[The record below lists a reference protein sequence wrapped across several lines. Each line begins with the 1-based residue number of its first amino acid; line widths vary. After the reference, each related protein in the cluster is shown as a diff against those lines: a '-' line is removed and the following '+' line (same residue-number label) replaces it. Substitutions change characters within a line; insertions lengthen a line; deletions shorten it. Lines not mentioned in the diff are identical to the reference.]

1 MSAKSNPT
9 IAFFGATGG
18 CANTCLVHCLLAGY
32 DVSALARTASKL
44 TSQLLAQGLTQETL
58 DQHLTIIQ
66 GDATNVEDV
75 KRTVVSDGTLVS
87 FIISG
92 VGGKGVLQKSLRRPF
107 TLDNPD
113 ICASSIATLLNALKE
128 VYAEIPSTATIK
140 PLLVYVSSTGISNGP
155 QDVPFWLRFLYRV
168 LIAVPH
174 ADKRKM
180 ERTLKLHMDQPEASQ
195 HLFRGVVGVRASLL
209 KGGIDYKAGK
219 GWRNLRVGTE
229 EKPAIGYTISRSD
242 VGQWIFEEVVK
253 KNGGEWVGKIA
264 TLTS

>member
-1 MSAKSNPT
+1 M
-9 IAFFGATGG
+9 
-18 CANTCLVHCLLAGY
+18 
-32 DVSALARTASKL
+32 
-44 TSQLLAQGLTQETL
+44 
-58 DQHLTIIQ
+58 HLTIIQ

-92 VGGKGVLQKSLRRPF
+92 VGGKGVLQKSLRRPI

-113 ICASSIATLLNALKE
+113 ICASSIAALLNALKV
-128 VYAEIPSTATIK
+128 VYAENPSTAAVK
-140 PLLVYVSSTGISNGP
+140 PLFTYVSSTGISNGP
-155 QDVPFWLRFLYRV
+155 QDVPFWFRFLYRF
-168 LIAVPH
+168 LIDIPH

-180 ERTLKLHMDQPEASQ
+180 ERALKLHMAQPEASSQ
-195 HLFRGVVGVRASLL
+195 HLFRGIIGVRASLL
-209 KGGIDYKAGK
+209 TGGIDYKAGK
-219 GWRNLRVGTE
+219 GWKTLKVGTE
-229 EKPAIGYTISRSD
+229 EKPAIGYTIPRSD

>member
-9 IAFFGATGG
+9 IAFFGSTGG
-18 CANTCLVHCLLAGY
+18 CANACLVHCLLAGY
-32 DVSALARTASKL
+32 DVSALVRTASKL

-75 KRTVVSDGTLVS
+75 KRTVVSDGSLVS

-92 VGGKGVLQKSLRRPF
+92 LGGKAVLQKSLRRPV

-113 ICASSIATLLNALKE
+113 ICASSTATLLNALRE
-128 VYAEIPSTATIK
+128 VFAENPLTAAIK
-140 PLLVYVSSTGISNGP
+140 PLLAYVSTTGISNGP
-155 QDVPFWLRFLYRV
+155 QDVPFWFRFLYRV
-168 LIAVPH
+168 LVAVP
-174 ADKRKM
+174 AVDKRKM
-180 ERTLKLHMDQPEASQ
+180 ERALKLHMAQPDASQ
-195 HLFRGVVGVRASLL
+195 HFFRGIVGVRASMLT
-209 KGGIDYKAGK
+209 GGIDYKKGK
-219 GWRNLRVGTE
+219 GWRTLRVGME
-229 EKPAIGYTISRSD
+229 EKPAIGYTIPRSD